1 MNNRTRLL
9 LVIAFVVII
18 VGVVVAFLVLGQGS
32 GTTPQPAQ
40 QQPQSAQRPT
50 QVPPTPEPINTPLPT
65 ITPIPFIPVVIAI
78 QDIPRGLPIQ
88 PNAVDV
94 LPIPE
99 QSAPFQ
105 AFSNPEDVIGKIAR
119 TDIFREQPVLANLL
133 VEDLTSLATIGS
145 DAAAV
150 LPTNRVAVSL
160 PMDRITSVAYAIQPG
175 DRVDIM
181 VSMLFIDVDTTFQ
194 SIEPNAFSLVSTT
207 LTEEGGI
214 ELSLGASLRG
224 EFSTRRIPQVGDQP
238 VVVQPSEAQRPRLTT
253 QRTIQDALVIWT
265 GDFPVDGRIFRPAP
279 TFTPTP
285 DPDDPPEEEDEEQ
298 EVPTPVP
305 PRPDIVTLA
314 VSPQDAVV
322 LTWIVEAGLPITFAL
337 RSASATSLV
346 QTDQVT
352 LDYILNRFRIDIPD
366 KFDYNI
372 QPAIRS
378 IRQTEIGNRI
388 QLGN

>member
-9 LVIAFVVII
+9 LVVVFVVVII
-18 VGVVVAFLVLGQGS
+18 GVVAAFLVLGQQP
-32 GTTPQPAQ
+32 TQPAQ
-40 QQPQSAQRPT
+40 PQNNGGVSQEPT
-50 QVPPTPEPINTPLPT
+50 REPPTPEPANTPLPT
-65 ITPIPFIPVVIAI
+65 ITPIPFIPVVIAV

-88 PNAVDV
+88 PDAVSV

-105 AFSNPEDVIGKIAR
+105 AFTNPDEVIGKIAR

-133 VEDLTSLATIGS
+133 VEDLTSLANVGS

-175 DRVDIM
+175 DRVDLI
-181 VSMLFIDVDTTFQ
+181 VSMLFIDVDPTFQ
-194 SIEPNAFSLVSTT
+194 TIEPNAFRLVSTALSEDGT
-207 LTEEGGI
+207 L
-214 ELSLGASLRG
+214 ELSIGESVRG
-224 EFSTRRIPQVGDQP
+224 EFSTRRIPQAGDQP
-238 VVVQPSEAQRPRLTT
+238 VLIAPSEAQRPRLTT
-253 QRTIQDALVIWT
+253 QRTIQDALVVWT
-265 GDFPVDGRIFRPAP
+265 GDFPRDGRIFRPAP
-279 TFTPTP
+279 TLTPTP
-285 DPDDPPEEEDEEQ
+285 DPDDEEDTDEDGEP
-298 EVPTPVP
+298 VPTEVP

-322 LTWIVEAGLPITFAL
+322 ISWLVEAGLPITFAL

-346 QTDQVT
+346 QTDPVT
-352 LDYILNRFRIDIPD
+352 LDYILNRFRIDIPE
-366 KFDYNI
+366 KFEYNI

-378 IRQTEIGNRI
+378 IRQIEVGNRI
-388 QLGN
+388 TLGG